1 VQKVYLSVIRKGDFA
16 GRFPVGQI
24 MDRLRRTPSG
34 FRPTDTVAL
43 STAQR
48 LGLYQQVRQHSLRI
62 TVLGFLM
69 LAVGGVFAGL
79 LLQGSAC
86 AVADRSIC
94 VFLLV
99 GLGGSGLILL
109 WMRRYCRPVLVAL
122 WCMALVA
129 SVVAAIARF

>member
-1 VQKVYLSVIRKGDFA
+1 MSKKGDFA
-16 GRFPVGQI
+16 ERFLVGQI

-62 TVLGFLM
+62 AVLGFLL
-69 LAVGGVFAGL
+69 LAVGGVFAGPL
-79 LLQGSAC
+79 VHGSAS
-86 AVADRSIC
+86 AVADRAIC

-109 WMRRYCRPVLVAL
+109 WMRRYCRPVLAAL
-122 WCMALVA
+122 WCLALVA
-129 SVVAAIARF
+129 AVLAALAKV

>member
-1 VQKVYLSVIRKGDFA
+1 VERSVNGNGDFA
-16 GRFPVGQI
+16 ERFLVEQI

-62 TVLGFLM
+62 AVLGFLM
-69 LAVGGVFAGL
+69 LAIGGVFAGL
-79 LLQGSAC
+79 LLHGNAS
-86 AVADRSIC
+86 AVADRAIC

-109 WMRRYCRPVLVAL
+109 WMRRYCRPVLAAL

-129 SVVAAIARF
+129 ALVAAFVRI